1 MMNDRVKHYFSGKH
15 ILITGASSGL
25 GKAVVEALS
34 PYDVTFCLLSRN
46 LEAMKTLVE
55 LCGKSHAKF
64 HTDECDVRDR
74 MNVQKVVNRF
84 VEKYGF
90 IDIAWVN
97 AGVGGSTS
105 FHDWDWKQVES
116 ILQTNL
122 DGAIYT
128 TQICLEHMVPR
139 RKGAIVGISSAAA
152 MRGLPARSIY
162 SVTKIGLAYYLES
175 LAAELPEIQFTT
187 IYPGFVDTAI
197 NRWNPHRFWLMQPDE
212 AAPLMLNAVAR
223 KKKNYIYPFK
233 MRLLFRLVQ
242 MIPSS
247 VYRKIGRQM
256 KHYGRP
262 SGSSGM
268 QS

>member
-1 MMNDRVKHYFSGKH
+1 MMNNRVKHYFNGKH

-46 LEAMKTLVE
+46 IEAMRTLVE
-55 LCGKSHAKF
+55 SCGGSPAKF
-64 HTDECDVRDR
+64 YMEKCDVRDR
-74 MNVQKVVNRF
+74 NSVQKGVNRF
-84 VEKYGF
+84 LEQYGF
-90 IDIAWVN
+90 LDVAWIN
-97 AGVGGSTS
+97 AGVGSSTS
-105 FHDWDWKQVES
+105 FHDWDWSQVES
-116 ILQTNL
+116 ILRTNL

-139 RKGAIVGISSAAA
+139 KKGAIVGISSAAA

-162 SVTKIGLAYYLES
+162 SVSKIGLSYYLES

-187 IYPGFVDTAI
+187 IYPGFVDTPI
-197 NRWNPHRFWLMQPDE
+197 NRGNPHRFWLMQPDK

-223 KKKNYIYPFK
+223 RKSNYIYPFR

-242 MIPSS
+242 IIPSS
-247 VYRKIGRQM
+247 VYRKIGHRM

-262 SGSSGM
+262 SDSSGM